1 MYQKLFENWRSFQK
15 VIKEDVMQSEE
26 YGGSFDEM
34 RQKIKEAGD
43 SVWIFFDTETTGLK
57 PDKDYAQVTQVAAI
71 AVDVK
76 NFDAEPEILEEFNVK
91 VSIGQ
96 RTKGMM
102 AWEKKKGPDF
112 EREAAAKIKA
122 SREAGVDVPVDPET
136 LSSLGV
142 SKVKRVKP
150 PSKYSMYRPISAN
163 LAMTGYGVSPNPEK
177 ARRKAFLA
185 ATEKAEEEGTE
196 GPSFDTFEAPETAE
210 YNSSEEV
217 IDAFTEFLDKYE
229 NRVLVAQNA
238 QFDVNYMNEMYRR
251 VGKPAPNDIVVDTV
265 KIFRKFLTPA
275 LKKFQSDI
283 GAGEE
288 LDPKD
293 AKILKALTTPGGKL
307 TVSLGKLIKAFDV
320 ENKGWHDA
328 LADVHMLLLC
338 LKAIINFLD
347 TRQELKSLPPDAA
360 VYSKSGKP
368 SDIP

>member
-1 MYQKLFENWRSFQK
+1 MC
-15 VIKEDVMQSEE
+15 
-26 YGGSFDEM
+26 
-34 RQKIKEAGD
+34 
-43 SVWIFFDTETTGLK
+43 
-57 PDKDYAQVTQVAAI
+57 
-71 AVDVK
+71 
-76 NFDAEPEILEEFNVK
+76 
-91 VSIGQ
+91 
-96 RTKGMM
+96 
-102 AWEKKKGPDF
+102 
-112 EREAAAKIKA
+112 
-122 SREAGVDVPVDPET
+122 
-136 LSSLGV
+136 SSDL
-142 SKVKRVKP
+142 
-150 PSKYSMYRPISAN
+150 
-163 LAMTGYGVSPNPEK
+163 EK

-185 ATEKAEEEGTE
+185 ATEKAEEEGTQ
-196 GPSFDTFEAPETAE
+196 GPSFETFEAPETAE
-210 YNSSEEV
+210 YNSSEEA

-347 TRQELKSLPPDAA
+347 TRQELKLLPPDAA